1 MYIAYRTATFMII
14 YVYFPCHVDMILA
27 FDEEPL
33 KFVAFAS
40 AANIA
45 EVVVGGGGGGS
56 GSGGGGSSGGA
67 GSDYE
72 QGPLKMASVPPGC
85 LEIGPP
91 DSCALQVACGLHH
104 TGT

>member
-14 YVYFPCHVDMILA
+14 YVYFPCHVDILA

-45 EVVVGGGGGGS
+45 EVVVGGGGGGGS